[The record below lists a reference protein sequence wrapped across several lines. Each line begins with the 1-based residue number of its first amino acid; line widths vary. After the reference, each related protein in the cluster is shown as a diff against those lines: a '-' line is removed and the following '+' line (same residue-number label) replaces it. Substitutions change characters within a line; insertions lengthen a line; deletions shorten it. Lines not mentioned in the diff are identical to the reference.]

1 MTSELEQLAD
11 LMNEIHLD
19 EIGMKGKI
27 KEEIERHKKF
37 ESGLL
42 GVKSTAVKIAD
53 IDIRNYAKYILRD
66 GTIAE
71 KRELLTCLR
80 SKITIAEKRIR
91 VV

>member
-1 MTSELEQLAD
+1 MD
-11 LMNEIHLD
+11 EIHLN
-19 EIGMKGKI
+19 EIGVKEKI
-27 KEEIERHKKF
+27 KIEIERHKKF

-66 GTIAE
+66 GKTSE

-80 SKITIAEKRIR
+80 SKVTMAEKRIKIS
-91 VV
+91 